1 LGGPMAEC
9 WSLNPTSP
17 TYSCNPGLSQLRHY
31 LLRTRSFSSANFFV
45 AAQGR
50 LVVFKEATCWVSSP
64 PGLVLQRKKKNMTMG
79 CSLGARASSSDSSSD
94 ASPCLLRPTLS
105 VMVNG
110 CTGKMGQ
117 AVAEAAIAAGLQLV
131 PKCITGR
138 GRAGV
143 YAEFS
148 IQGIKVDV
156 VDGDEREK
164 VMDQVLQDYPDLIVV
179 DYTLPAAVND
189 SELHKSPSRRFTT
202 AQEV

>member
-1 LGGPMAEC
+1 MAEC

-94 ASPCLLRPTLS
+94 ASPCLLRPTVS
-105 VMVNG
+105 VMVHSFCLRSFCRIEDRG
-110 CTGKMGQ
+110 FTR
-117 AVAEAAIAAGLQLV
+117 GLVSFEVCEVWVLSFEV
-131 PKCITGR
+131 L
-138 GRAGV
+138 
-143 YAEFS
+143 S
-148 IQGIKVDV
+148 I
-156 VDGDEREK
+156 RW
-164 VMDQVLQDYPDLIVV
+164 
-179 DYTLPAAVND
+179 
-189 SELHKSPSRRFTT
+189 
-202 AQEV
+202 